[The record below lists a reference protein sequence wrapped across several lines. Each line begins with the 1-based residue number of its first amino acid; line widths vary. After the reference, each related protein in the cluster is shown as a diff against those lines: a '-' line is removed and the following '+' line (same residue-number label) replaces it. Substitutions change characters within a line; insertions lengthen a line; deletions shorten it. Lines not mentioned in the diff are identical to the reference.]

1 MSANLSTATANHLPN
16 PSDIRTGDGNPG
28 LARFAW
34 GVLGWNILVII
45 WGAYVRASKSGDG
58 CGSHWPLCNGE
69 VVPGG
74 ASVSTMVE
82 FTHRLTSGLA
92 LIGVLAMLVWG
103 FRAFAKGHVV
113 RKAVF
118 FTFVFII
125 IEALIGA
132 LLVKFELVAENKSV
146 ARAIYLSVHLVNTF
160 LLLGALS
167 LSVWWASGRP
177 SITFRGQDGTKTFL
191 IFLGLVAT
199 IAVGVTGAIAA
210 LGDTLFPAQSLAHGF
225 EQELSGL
232 SHFTVR
238 LRWLHPVVAIAA
250 SLVVAAVAW
259 RAKSLGS
266 PISRLLG
273 WLVVGTV
280 VLQLALGTLNV
291 WLLAPIWM
299 QLVHLLFADALWV
312 LMVLLSASLLSRTKS
327 VYQGAIA

>member
-1 MSANLSTATANHLPN
+1 MSANITAANPGQF
-16 PSDIRTGDGNPG
+16 PSDVRTGDGHSG
-28 LARFAW
+28 LTRFAW
-34 GVLGWNILVII
+34 GVLGWNVLVIV

-69 VVPGG
+69 VVPSGT
-74 ASVSTMVE
+74 STISTFVE
-82 FTHRLTSGLA
+82 FAHRLTSGLA
-92 LIGVLAMLVWG
+92 LIGVIVMLVWG

-113 RKAVF
+113 RKAVAFSLF
-118 FTFVFII
+118 FILV
-125 IEALIGA
+125 EALIGA
-132 LLVKFELVAENKSV
+132 LLVKLSLVAENKSV

-177 SITFRGQDGTKTFL
+177 SITFSGQGFKSFL
-191 IFLGLVAT
+191 IVIGLAAT

-210 LGDTLFPAQSLAHGF
+210 LGDTLFPAQSLSHGF

-238 LRWLHPVVAIAA
+238 LRWLHPVVAIGA

-266 PISRLLG
+266 STSRLLG

-280 VLQLALGTLNV
+280 VLQLFLGALNV